1 MLKIAYKCFLRR
13 QVVSTAKKNH
23 GAEKRE
29 KVEKVRKND
38 FFFAGM
44 QKITTFACLFGEMP

>member
-13 QVVSTAKKNH
+13 QGVSTAKKNH

>member
-1 MLKIAYKCFLRR
+1 VFFEHSGTRIQALRR
-13 QVVSTAKKNH
+13 KKAFE
-23 GAEKRE
+23 GR